1 MLQTLPL
8 YLWVSIVIF
17 IIIPAILTLGL
28 RIKLYNHLV
37 NLKKNTNDL
46 YATIR
51 MEKETPFNK
60 HLREKFER
68 LNNKLENV
76 NTIALIDGLFYEQT
90 FTFFSK
96 QVRCDQAEY
105 ITKVLPNLL
114 LGFGLLGTFIG
125 ITLNLGSIYDVI
137 GGNSGQDINNLLD
150 QLQIPLESMSIAFI
164 SSLSALFFSSLLIV
178 VNILW
183 NVSLEKRALINNLEN
198 YFDNDHQLSQQG
210 ETRLDKAVNRM
221 VKQQE
226 EFLFRFHENVGQ
238 VLERT
243 FKQATDQLIEQ
254 NKRSHELSVDVYQN
268 LLGSSSALNS
278 GANIFK
284 QSTDEMNNL
293 LQKFANSINT
303 LELSATKIQDSAIK
317 IENSKFA
324 DNLGDLT
331 NNLLNV
337 QEKFSQSTITIADSV
352 QDFVSQ
358 NKLTQNLNENI
369 YLELG
374 ILVEQL
380 DKTLTGFTHL
390 TDGIKDQN
398 LNITLREI
406 TATLVDS
413 KKQFREL
420 NQLLENKIT
429 LMGANIDELPRSL
442 SGINSL
448 NDNLTKFLQL
458 DQKVSQEILK
468 LESYLNSWQL
478 QNKEIL
484 NSYQTAGNNEISINN
499 LETMQEINYKLAL
512 FTDILG
518 EIRKEL
524 KILNTLEEKSISFR
538 LLAPK
543 VKFKS

>member
-28 RIKLYNHLV
+28 RIKLHNHLV

-90 FTFFSK
+90 FIFLGK
-96 QVRCDQAEY
+96 KVRCDQAEY

-150 QLQIPLESMSIAFI
+150 QLQIPLESMSIAFV

-178 VNILW
+178 VNIFW

-198 YFDNDHQLSQQG
+198 YFDNHHQLSQQG

-226 EFLFRFHENVGQ
+226 DFLLRFHENVGQ

-268 LLGSSSALNS
+268 LLGSSSTLNN

-284 QSTDEMNNL
+284 ESTDKMDTL
-293 LQKFANSINT
+293 LQKFTDSINA

-331 NNLLNV
+331 HSLLNV
-337 QEKFSQSTITIADSV
+337 QEKFNQSTINIADNV
-352 QDFVSQ
+352 QEFVFQ

-380 DKTLTGFTHL
+380 GKTLTGFTNL
-390 TDGIKDQN
+390 TDGIKDEN
-398 LNITLREI
+398 LSIILREI
-406 TATLVDS
+406 TDTLVSS
-413 KKQFREL
+413 KEQFIEL
-420 NQLLENKIT
+420 NQLLETKINLIDNTINK
-429 LMGANIDELPRSL
+429 LPESL
-442 SGINSL
+442 SDISSL
-448 NDNLTKFLQL
+448 NDNLAQFLQL
-458 DQKVSQEILK
+458 DQKITQEIRK
-468 LESYLNSWQL
+468 LESYLDSWQVK
-478 QNKEIL
+478 NKEIL
-484 NSYQTAGNNEISINN
+484 NHYPSSSNNEISSSN
-499 LETMQEINYKLAL
+499 LENIQEINYKLAL
-512 FTDILG
+512 FTEILRDIR
-518 EIRKEL
+518 EEL
-524 KILNTLEEKSISFR
+524 KTFNTLEEKSISFR

-543 VKFKS
+543 VKFRS

>member
-17 IIIPAILTLGL
+17 IMIPAILTLGL
-28 RIKLYNHLV
+28 RIKLHNHLV

-90 FTFFSK
+90 FNFLGK
-96 QVRCDQAEY
+96 KVRCDKAEY

-150 QLQIPLESMSIAFI
+150 QLQIPLESMSIAFV

-178 VNILW
+178 VNIFW

-198 YFDNDHQLSQQG
+198 YFDNHHQLSQQG

-221 VKQQE
+221 VKQQQ
-226 EFLFRFHENVGQ
+226 EFLLRFHENVGE
-238 VLERT
+238 VLEKT

-268 LLGSSSALNS
+268 LLSSSSSLNS

-293 LQKFANSINT
+293 LQKFTDSINA
-303 LELSATKIQDSAIK
+303 LELGAIKIQDSAIK

-331 NNLLNV
+331 HSLLNV
-337 QEKFSQSTITIADSV
+337 QEKFSQSTVNIADNV
-352 QDFVSQ
+352 QEFVLQ
-358 NKLTQNLNENI
+358 NKLIQNLNENI

-380 DKTLTGFTHL
+380 GKTLTGFTNL
-390 TDGIKDQN
+390 TDGIKDEN
-398 LNITLREI
+398 LSITLREI
-406 TATLVDS
+406 TDTLGSS
-413 KKQFREL
+413 KEQFREL
-420 NQLLENKIT
+420 NQLLENKI
-429 LMGANIDELPRSL
+429 NVIDNTINKLPESL
-442 SGINSL
+442 SRINSL
-448 NDNLTKFLQL
+448 NDNLTRFLQL

-484 NSYQTAGNNEISINN
+484 NSYQTVTNNQPSINN
-499 LETMQEINYKLAL
+499 LENMQDINYKLAL
-512 FTDILG
+512 FTDILRD
-518 EIRKEL
+518 IREEL
-524 KILNTLEEKSISFR
+524 KIFNTLEEKSISFR

-543 VKFKS
+543 VKLKS